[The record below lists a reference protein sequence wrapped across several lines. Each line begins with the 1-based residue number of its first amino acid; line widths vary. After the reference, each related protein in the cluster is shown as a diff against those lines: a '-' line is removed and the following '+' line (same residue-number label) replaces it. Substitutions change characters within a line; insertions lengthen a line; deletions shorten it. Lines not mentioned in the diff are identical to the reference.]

1 MSYVRWKR
9 EEGRW
14 GWMEEGKRED
24 GRGKMEDVG
33 FDVRWKMEEG
43 RVGNKYLYDSG
54 EKQSHHNT
62 FSLINDNGIPLFCA
76 ANNT

>member
-1 MSYVRWKR
+1 MEDGRGKTWLDGRRKR
-9 EEGRW
+9 EEGRR
-14 GWMEEGKRED
+14 KRED
-24 GRGKMEDVG
+24 GRG
-33 FDVRWKMEEG
+33 KMEEG

>member
-1 MSYVRWKR
+1 M
-9 EEGRW
+9 EEGRR
-14 GWMEEGKRED
+14 GWMEEGRGKRED
-24 GRGKMEDVG
+24 GRGKTEEGRRKREDG
-33 FDVRWKMEEG
+33 RGKMEEG